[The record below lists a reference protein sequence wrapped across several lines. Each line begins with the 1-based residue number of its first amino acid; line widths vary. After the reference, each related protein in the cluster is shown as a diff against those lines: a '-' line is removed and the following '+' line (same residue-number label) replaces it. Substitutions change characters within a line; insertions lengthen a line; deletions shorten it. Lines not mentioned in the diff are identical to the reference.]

1 MLLHWK
7 ERPSLSWHD
16 EQLNLLLLL
25 QKYLFAFNNG
35 RSIYLAK
42 NRFQKVF
49 EINLPQPNFIYN
61 FKMF

>member
-25 QKYLFAFNNG
+25 QKYLFAFNKWEV
-35 RSIYLAK
+35 YLAK
-42 NRFQKVF
+42 NSFQKVF
-49 EINLPQPNFIYN
+49 EINLPQSNFIYN